1 MQLLWDPGMSLEQYA
16 KAESIC
22 YPTIKRCPVCG
33 ARTKLTGHGF
43 YHRNALPMPSLVLLL
58 AIRRLFCGVCHKTVS
73 LLPWFLLP
81 RFQYSLALIID
92 SLRSKRDICR
102 QLLQQWRRRFWRNTN
117 AMLAFLRDL
126 GFNAS
131 LPRAPDE
138 KAIRLLR
145 QIENT
150 EPTVFSSLYHKRF
163 RRSFMAL

>member
-1 MQLLWDPGMSLEQYA
+1 
-16 KAESIC
+16 
-22 YPTIKRCPVCG
+22 
-33 ARTKLTGHGF
+33 
-43 YHRNALPMPSLVLLL
+43 MPSLV
-58 AIRRLFCGVCHKTVS
+58 
-73 LLPWFLLP
+73 LLP

-131 LPRAPDE
+131 LARAPDE

-145 QIENT
+145 EIENT
-150 EPTVFSSLYHKRF
+150 APTVFSSLYHKRF